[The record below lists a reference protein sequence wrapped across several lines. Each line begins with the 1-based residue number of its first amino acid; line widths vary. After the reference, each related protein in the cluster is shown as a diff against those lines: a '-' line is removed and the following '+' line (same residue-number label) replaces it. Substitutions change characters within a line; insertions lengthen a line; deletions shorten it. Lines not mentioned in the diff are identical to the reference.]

1 MNAPFPAR
9 NLVSCLALAL
19 TLALAGCS
27 PKESAAPE
35 KRLVRHATVRPA
47 ASIHRGGAEYVGVL
61 KGDIETDLGFK
72 VGGILE
78 LIGPPGDPEGWREG
92 TAARKGSLLA
102 QLNQNDFE
110 SAAKE
115 ARARLDLTDATLR
128 RTAELFTNK
137 TVSAQ
142 EYDVARANR
151 DSAHATFERA
161 RQALGDS
168 RIEAPYDGTIL
179 FRMASAGETI
189 APGKP
194 VLHLA
199 DLSQMSLEIGV
210 PDTLVGRLTQNMP
223 ARVRVSALDG
233 LECSGRVSEIG
244 VAARP
249 GTRLFKVIIKIPNT
263 DRRLKP
269 GMSATVDFS
278 GASPLPEN
286 AVVVPLSAIVTG
298 SGARSKSLAVFVLDD
313 SGHVRERIVQ
323 TEDIVRSSI
332 VVLDGLKA
340 GERVIT
346 SGAPDLYDGALV
358 DSRPE
363 GRE

>member
-1 MNAPFPAR
+1 MNASFPGWH
-9 NLVSCLALAL
+9 LVSCIPLAL

-27 PKESAAPE
+27 PKESAPPE
-35 KRLVRHATVRPA
+35 KRVVRHVTVRPA
-47 ASIHRGGAEYVGVL
+47 GSIHRGGAEYVGLL

-78 LIGPPGDPEGWREG
+78 LIGLPGDPEGWHEG
-92 TAARKGSLLA
+92 AAARKGGLLA

-110 SAAKE
+110 SAARE

-151 DSAHATFERA
+151 DSAHAAFERA
-161 RQALGDS
+161 RQALDDS
-168 RIEAPYDGTIL
+168 RIEAPYDGVIL

-194 VLHLA
+194 VLRIA

-223 ARVRVSALDG
+223 ARVKVSALDG

-244 VAARP
+244 VAARS

-263 DRRLKP
+263 DHRLKP

-278 GASPLPEN
+278 EARPLPDG
-286 AVVVPLSAIVTG
+286 AVVVPLSAIVSG
-298 SGARSKSLAVFVLDD
+298 SGAHSKSLAVFVLDAE
-313 SGHVRERIVQ
+313 GRARERIVQ

-332 VVLDGLKA
+332 VVLDGLKV

-346 SGAPDLYDGALV
+346 SGAPDLYDGARV